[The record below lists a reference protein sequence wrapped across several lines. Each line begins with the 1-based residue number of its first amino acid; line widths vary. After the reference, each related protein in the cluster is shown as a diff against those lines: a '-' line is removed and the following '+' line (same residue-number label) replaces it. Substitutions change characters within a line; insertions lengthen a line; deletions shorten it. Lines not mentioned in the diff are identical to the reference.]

1 MIPMKGSETVRTT
14 LRGFGLL
21 VMLAALMVSALGS
34 TSAAHNGNNKA
45 NLSAMGDD
53 ATGKAIVNYSEGK
66 GTFNGAITVRNLEPN
81 TDYTFVVRLMD
92 DEASDQVICSG
103 TSNSKGL
110 FRCNAQDLTL
120 AGFSQAVVEDD
131 TGNDVASGDFAR
143 RGNCRD
149 PQQGGSQCES
159 LDNRSN

>member
-1 MIPMKGSETVRTT
+1 MRTT

-34 TSAAHNGNNKA
+34 ASAAHNGNNKA

-53 ATGKAIVNYSEGK
+53 AAGKAIVNYSEGR
-66 GTFNGAITVRNLEPN
+66 GTFNGTIVVRDLEPN
-81 TDYTFVVRLMD
+81 TGYTFVVRLMD
-92 DEASDQVICSG
+92 NEATDQVICSG
-103 TSNSKGL
+103 TSNDQGL
-110 FRCNAQDLTL
+110 FRCNEQGLAL

-131 TGNDVASGDFAR
+131 AGNDAASGTFAR

-159 LDNRSN
+159 LDNRNN